1 MKITDENF
9 LCEVKNKNPQ
19 ALEYIIDTYSNLVFK
34 VILNVL
40 GSENR
45 ESSKECVND
54 VFLLVWNKHN
64 LYNPEKSSFKNWLL
78 AVSKYKAIDYKRK
91 LTKQNNNLELE
102 KQALSS
108 KDSIEDNYILKEKKE
123 ELLNFLDEGNKI
135 DKEIFI
141 RKYIFDENT
150 DKIAERLNLSKG
162 AVYNR
167 LWRTKNSII
176 KNFNNAANLEVVK

>member
-9 LCEVKNKNPQ
+9 LCEIKNRNPQ
-19 ALEYIIDTYSNLVFK
+19 VLEYIIDNYSNLVFK

-40 GSENR
+40 GNENR
-45 ESSKECVND
+45 ESAKECVND
-54 VFLLVWNKHN
+54 VFLLIWNKHN

-91 LTKQNNNLELE
+91 LAKHNNDIELE
-102 KQALSS
+102 NQILSS
-108 KDSIEDNYILKEKKE
+108 KSNIEDSYILKEKKE
-123 ELLNFLDEGNKI
+123 ELLNFLNEGNKL
-135 DKEIFI
+135 DKEVFI
-141 RKYIFDENT
+141 RKYIFDEDT
-150 DKIAERLNLSKG
+150 DKIAKQLNLSKG

-176 KNFNNAANLEVVK
+176 KSFNNNANLEVVK

>member
-1 MKITDENF
+1 MKINEDNF
-9 LCEVKNKNPQ
+9 LYEVKNKNPQ
-19 ALEYIIDTYSNLVFK
+19 ALEYIIDTYSSLVFK
-34 VILNVL
+34 VILNML
-40 GSENR
+40 GRENR
-45 ESSKECVND
+45 ESAKECIND

-91 LTKQNNNLELE
+91 LAKQNNDLELE
-102 KQALSS
+102 DQILFS
-108 KDSIEDNYILKEKKE
+108 KDNIEDSYVLKEKRE
-123 ELLNFLDEGNKI
+123 ELLNFLEKGNQI
-135 DKEIFI
+135 DREIFI

-150 DKIAERLNLSKG
+150 DKIAEHLNLSKG

-176 KNFNNAANLEVVK
+176 KNFNNAGNLEVVK

>member
-1 MKITDENF
+1 MKINEENF
-9 LCEVKNKNPQ
+9 LLEIKNRNSK

-40 GSENR
+40 GSENK
-45 ESSKECVND
+45 ESAKECVND

-64 LYNPEKSSFKNWLL
+64 LYNPKKSSFKNWLL

-91 LTKQNNNLELE
+91 LAKQNNDLELQE
-102 KQALSS
+102 QLLFS
-108 KDSIEDNYILKEKKE
+108 KGSIEDSYILKEKKE
-123 ELLNFLDEGNKI
+123 ELLNFLDKGNKI

-141 RKYIFDENT
+141 RKYIFDEDA
-150 DKIAERLNLSKG
+150 DKIAEHLNLSKG

-176 KNFNNAANLEVVK
+176 KNFDNTSNLEVVK